1 MKNSAPCLLCCIND
15 KGYYYQSYDKNHKMP
30 EISVLV
36 YNYSSQ
42 NKNNVMILFLKMIK
56 GGGFF
61 GIANF
66 HLYIM
71 GHTNN
76 DGDRTFNILKLM
88 YRKQNVFDF

>member
-1 MKNSAPCLLCCIND
+1 MKNSASCLLCCIND

-56 GGGFF
+56 GEDSLGQLMF
-61 GIANF
+61 IYISWAIQIMMVTA
-66 HLYIM
+66 HL
-71 GHTNN
+71 TS
-76 DGDRTFNILKLM
+76 LS
-88 YRKQNVFDF
+88 

>member
-1 MKNSAPCLLCCIND
+1 
-15 KGYYYQSYDKNHKMP
+15 MP
-30 EISVLV
+30 EIDILV
-36 YNYSSQ
+36 DNCGDQ

-76 DGDRTFNILKLM
+76 DGDRTFNILKLI
-88 YRKQNVFDF
+88 YRKQNVCTFEKCCEILNTINNVEVIQMFHEKQFDL